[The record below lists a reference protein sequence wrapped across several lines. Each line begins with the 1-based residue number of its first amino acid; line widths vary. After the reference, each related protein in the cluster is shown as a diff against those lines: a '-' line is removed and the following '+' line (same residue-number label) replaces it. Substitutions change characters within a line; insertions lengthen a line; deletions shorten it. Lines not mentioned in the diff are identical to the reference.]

1 MGKTAFLFP
10 GQGAQYAGMGKDFY
24 DDFQTSREIY
34 DKAEELLSM
43 DIKGLCFNENINL
56 NITRYTQ
63 PAMAVTCL
71 AILAKIKELGMD
83 ADYYAGLSLG
93 EYPAVI
99 ASGAISFEEGIPLI
113 KARGELMESAV
124 PEGKGG
130 MAAVLGLDT
139 KVIEEVLK
147 RAEGTVAVANYN
159 CPGQTVISGDKKAVA
174 EVSEE
179 LIKAGAKRVLSLNV
193 SGPFHSPMLKEA
205 GEKLSER
212 LKSVTVNDPVIPYVT
227 NINAGIIRNSATIK
241 DILSRQVYSPVRW
254 EESVRTLL
262 DEGVDLFVEIGPGK
276 TLAGF
281 IRKIDKQVLTVNV
294 EKTEDLN
301 KLKEVFYAGR

>member
-24 DDFQTSREIY
+24 DEFQTSREIY
-34 DKAEELLSM
+34 DKAGELLSM
-43 DIKGLCFNENINL
+43 DIKGLCFEENTKL

-71 AILAKIKELGMD
+71 AILAKIKDLGMNP
-83 ADYYAGLSLG
+83 DYYAGLSLG

-113 KARGELMESAV
+113 KARGELMEDAV
-124 PEGKGG
+124 PEGKGA

-139 KVIEEVLK
+139 KVIEEVLQG
-147 RAEGTVAVANYN
+147 AEGTVAVANYN
-159 CPGQTVISGDKKAVA
+159 CPGQTVISGDKKAVKDA
-174 EVSEE
+174 SEE
-179 LIKAGAKRVLSLNV
+179 LLKAGAKRVLPLNV

-205 GEKLSER
+205 GEQLAEKL
-212 LKSVTVNDPVIPYVT
+212 KDVTVKDPAVPYVA
-227 NINAGIIRNSATIK
+227 NVNAGIIRSGSSIK

-254 EESVRTLL
+254 EECVRTLL

-281 IRKIDKQVLTVNV
+281 IKKIDKQVSVVNV

-301 KLKEVFYAGR
+301 KLKEVLYAGR